1 MNHKGEAM
9 SEERYF
15 LENNTSPV
23 KKGGYWY
30 LVTGF
35 FLGVVLGLIYTW
47 WINPMVYQT
56 TDPASL
62 SDTYKDTYR
71 STIAQVYVATGNL
84 ERAQRRLNLLEDENP
99 VYVLG
104 AQAQRALAEGNA
116 EEARAL
122 ALLASDLQSNGQLP
136 LVTAETI
143 SPDVSASATPR
154 VVPTQ
159 TLPLAT
165 STP

>member
-1 MNHKGEAM
+1 
-9 SEERYF
+9 
-15 LENNTSPV
+15 
-23 KKGGYWY
+23 
-30 LVTGF
+30 
-35 FLGVVLGLIYTW
+35 
-47 WINPMVYQT
+47 
-56 TDPASL
+56 L

-71 STIAQVYVATGNL
+71 RTIAQVYAATGNL
-84 ERAQRRLNLLEDENP
+84 ERARRRLNLLEDENP

-104 AQAQRALAEGNA
+104 AQAQRALGEGKA

-143 SPDVSASATPR
+143 SPDVSASTTPR